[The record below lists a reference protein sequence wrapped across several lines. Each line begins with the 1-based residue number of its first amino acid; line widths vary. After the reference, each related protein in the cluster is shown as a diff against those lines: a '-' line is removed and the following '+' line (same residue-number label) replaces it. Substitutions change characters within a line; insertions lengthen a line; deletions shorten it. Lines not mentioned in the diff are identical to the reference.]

1 MRQVSVSHDIIR
13 NMMFDDKEECIRLAN
28 RILQNYNRMLKGV
41 YTIKLL
47 QVSEN
52 ITYLAEHTENTDESP
67 NSDSG
72 SRSRRV
78 IVRLCRPAYHS
89 EEELLSEIR
98 WMLELQKQYREHDE
112 DRQVW
117 GGDKHSAVRFSLRQ
131 PLAGDDGQYLYTAQ
145 DSKGQVY
152 YGVVFDYLPGT
163 PLEEQAL
170 SEQAI
175 WFERLGEVTA
185 LLHTQT
191 KGWKEASEL
200 PRFHW
205 NYETMIGR
213 QAVWGDWREV
223 FVPAQPI
230 KSGPGIP
237 DVLNRADRLI
247 YQKLQEYGVNREK
260 YGLIHGDLRGAN
272 LLIEE
277 DRLKIIDFDDC
288 GFGWYMQDLAASL
301 SFIETEEA
309 VPELIKAWIAGYRKQ
324 GTLTREDLDMI
335 PTFIMM
341 RRLQLLAWVHSR
353 TNAASAITYRERFA
367 EGTVEL
373 AEKYLDLHG

>member
-1 MRQVSVSHDIIR
+1 
-13 NMMFDDKEECIRLAN
+13 MFDDKEECIRLAN
-28 RILQNYNRMLKGV
+28 RILQNYNRMLKGGN
-41 YTIKLL
+41 TIKLL

-67 NSDSG
+67 NSDLD

-78 IVRLCRPAYHS
+78 IVRLCRPAYHC

-98 WMLELQKQYREHDE
+98 WMLELQKQYGEYDE
-112 DRQVW
+112 DRQVC
-117 GGDKHSAVRFSLRQ
+117 GRDKQSEVRFSLRQ
-131 PLAGDDGQYLYTAQ
+131 PLAGDDGQYLYQ
-145 DSKGQVY
+145 VEDRKGQVY
-152 YGVVFDYLPGT
+152 YGMLFTYLTGM
-163 PLEEQAL
+163 PLEDLTL
-170 SEQAI
+170 SEQTV

-213 QAVWGDWREV
+213 QAFWGDWREV

-288 GFGWYMQDLAASL
+288 GFGWL
-301 SFIETEEA
+301 
-309 VPELIKAWIAGYRKQ
+309 RK
-324 GTLTREDLDMI
+324 
-335 PTFIMM
+335 
-341 RRLQLLAWVHSR
+341 
-353 TNAASAITYRERFA
+353 
-367 EGTVEL
+367 
-373 AEKYLDLHG
+373 

>member
-1 MRQVSVSHDIIR
+1 
-13 NMMFDDKEECIRLAN
+13 MFDDKEECIRLAN
-28 RILQNYNRMLKGV
+28 RILQNYKRMLKGA

-52 ITYLAEHTENTDESP
+52 ITYLAEHTENTDAA
-67 NSDSG
+67 NNGDSDS
-72 SRSRRV
+72 RDRRV

-98 WMLELQKQYREHDE
+98 WMLELQEQYREHDE

-131 PLAGDDGQYLYTAQ
+131 PLAGDDGQYLYTAK

-185 LLHTQT
+185 LLHTQI
-191 KGWKEASEL
+191 KGWKEASAL

-223 FVPAQPI
+223 FVPTQPI
-230 KSGPGIP
+230 KSAQGVP
-237 DVLNRADRLI
+237 DVLDKADRMI
-247 YQKLQEYGVNREK
+247 YKKLQDYGINKEN

-272 LLIEE
+272 LLIED

>member
-1 MRQVSVSHDIIR
+1 
-13 NMMFDDKEECIRLAN
+13 MMFDDKEECIRLAN
-28 RILQNYNRMLKGV
+28 RILQNYNRMLKGAD
-41 YTIKLL
+41 TIKLL

-52 ITYLAEHTENTDESP
+52 ITYLVEHTENTDESP
-67 NSDSG
+67 NSDFD

-98 WMLELQKQYREHDE
+98 WMLELQKQYREYDE
-112 DRQVW
+112 DRQVC
-117 GGDKHSAVRFSLRQ
+117 GRDKQSEVRFSLRL
-131 PLAGDDGQYLYTAQ
+131 PLAGDDGQYLYQ
-145 DSKGQVY
+145 VEDRKGQVY
-152 YGVVFDYLPGT
+152 YGMLFTYLTGM
-163 PLEEQAL
+163 PLENLTL
-170 SEQAI
+170 SEQTV

-185 LLHTQT
+185 LFHTQT

-230 KSGPGIP
+230 KSGQGIP
-237 DVLNRADRLI
+237 DVLNRADKLI

-324 GTLTREDLDMI
+324 DTLTREDLDMI
-335 PTFIMM
+335 STFIMM

-353 TNAASAITYRERFA
+353 TNAASAITYREKFA

-373 AEKYLDLHG
+373 AEKYLDLPG

>member
-28 RILQNYNRMLKGV
+28 RILQNYSRMLKGA

-52 ITYLAEHTENTDESP
+52 ITYLAEHTENTDVA
-67 NSDSG
+67 NKGDSDS
-72 SRSRRV
+72 RDRRV

-98 WMLELQKQYREHDE
+98 WMLELQKQYDGDCQVHGREKQFE
-112 DRQVW
+112 E
-117 GGDKHSAVRFSLRQ
+117 RFSLRR
-131 PLAGDDGQYLYTAQ
+131 PIAGDDGQYLYTVK
-145 DSKGQVY
+145 DSKGQIY
-152 YGVVFDYLPGT
+152 YGVVFNYLPGT
-163 PLEEQAL
+163 PLEEMAL
-170 SEQAI
+170 SEQTV

-191 KGWKEASEL
+191 KSWKEALEL

-205 NYETMIGR
+205 NYETMIGEN
-213 QAVWGDWREV
+213 AIWGDWRRIFASGQPV
-223 FVPAQPI
+223 KSAQ
-230 KSGPGIP
+230 GVP

-247 YQKLQEYGVNREK
+247 CQKLQDYGINREN

-272 LLIEE
+272 LLIE
-277 DRLKIIDFDDC
+277 DDMLKIIDFDDC

-373 AEKYLDLHG
+373 AAKYLDLHG

>member
-28 RILQNYNRMLKGV
+28 RILQNYNRMLKGAD
-41 YTIKLL
+41 TIKLL

-52 ITYLAEHTENTDESP
+52 ITYLVEHTENTDESP
-67 NSDSG
+67 NSDFD

-98 WMLELQKQYREHDE
+98 WMLELQKQYREYDE
-112 DRQVW
+112 DRQVC
-117 GGDKHSAVRFSLRQ
+117 GRDKQSEVRFSLRQ
-131 PLAGDDGQYLYTAQ
+131 PLAGDDGQYLYQ
-145 DSKGQVY
+145 VEDRKGQVY
-152 YGVVFDYLPGT
+152 YGMLFTYLTGM
-163 PLEEQAL
+163 PLENLTL
-170 SEQAI
+170 SEQTV

-185 LLHTQT
+185 LFHTQT

-230 KSGPGIP
+230 KSGQGIP
-237 DVLNRADRLI
+237 DVLNRADKLI

-335 PTFIMM
+335 STFIMM
-341 RRLQLLAWVHSR
+341 RRLQLLAWIYSR
-353 TNAASAITYRERFA
+353 TNAASAITYREKFA

>member
-1 MRQVSVSHDIIR
+1 MRQVSISHDIIR

-28 RILQNYNRMLKGV
+28 RILQNYSRMLKGA

-67 NSDSG
+67 NSDLD

-89 EEELLSEIR
+89 EEELNSEIR
-98 WMLELQKQYREHDE
+98 WMLELQKQYREYDE
-112 DRQVW
+112 ERQVC
-117 GGDKHSAVRFSLRQ
+117 GRDKQSEVRFSLRQ
-131 PLAGDDGQYLYTAQ
+131 PIAGDDGRYLYTAK

-191 KGWKEASEL
+191 KGWKEASAL

-205 NYETMIGR
+205 NYETMIGEN
-213 QAVWGDWREV
+213 AIWGDWRRIFAAGQPV
-223 FVPAQPI
+223 KSAQ
-230 KSGPGIP
+230 GVP
-237 DVLNRADRLI
+237 DVLDRADRMI
-247 YQKLQEYGVNREK
+247 YQKLQDYGNNREN

-272 LLIEE
+272 LLIEG
-277 DRLKIIDFDDC
+277 DRLEIIDFDDC

-353 TNAASAITYRERFA
+353 TNAASAITYREKFA

-373 AEKYLDLHG
+373 AEQYWDLHG